1 MNDIKKKINKLC
13 ETINNHNLQYY
24 AYDNPLI
31 SDYEYDILFKELES
45 LEKDYPDLIPIN
57 SPTKRVGSTPLS
69 KFNQIEH
76 RIPLL
81 SLSNAMDMDELQL
94 FHNQMKKGL
103 KNENF
108 EYVGEPKLDGLAVEL
123 IYENGYFIKGSTRGD
138 GYVGED
144 ITENLRTIKSIPL
157 SLNSKIEI
165 PTILEV
171 RGEVFIN
178 HDNFSKLNNQR
189 LNDGESI
196 FANPRNCA
204 AGSLRQ
210 LDSSITATRPLQIY
224 CYGLGHIAGME
235 INSQMEF
242 LKLLSKWGFPVNPE
256 IKSGKGFKFLNEY
269 YKNIENIRSNL
280 KYDIDG
286 VVFKINSYQSQKLL
300 GARSRSPRWAIAA
313 KLKPTQSTT
322 TINDIIVSVGRTGAI
337 TPVAQLEPVN
347 VGGVI
352 VSNATL
358 HNQDEI
364 NKKDIHIGDT
374 VIIQRAGDVIPEIV
388 KVILEKR
395 SKITTKYLMPDKCP
409 SCDSIILKTE
419 SEAIARCINSH
430 CPAQLEGRITHFVSK
445 NCMDIDGLGN
455 KIILLLIN
463 NSLIK
468 NISDI
473 FTLQQKDIENLDR
486 MGQKSASN
494 LIASIEQSKNTTMA
508 RFIHALGIRNI
519 GEHLSKV
526 LENVFDG
533 DFSKLQNTQYE
544 ELIIIDEIGDI
555 VAKSI
560 IEYFQDLDN
569 LKIINNCFSSG
580 VTFSQSINKSDIL
593 QNKIFVLTGTLPS
606 LNRNEAKN
614 MIIENGGKVTSSIS
628 KKTDFLLC
636 GDNPGSKYNKALNL
650 GIKII
655 NEDEFKEIFDE
666 QF

>member
-1 MNDIKKKINKLC
+1 MSDIKKQINELC
-13 ETINNHNLQYY
+13 ETINNHNIQYY
-24 AYDNPLI
+24 AHDNPLI
-31 SDYEYDILFKELES
+31 SDYEYDILFKKLEA

-57 SPTKRVGSTPLS
+57 SPTKRVGSAPLS
-69 KFNQIEH
+69 KFNQIKH

-81 SLSNAMDMDELQL
+81 SLSNAMDIDEIKL
-94 FHNQMKKGL
+94 FHTQMKKGL
-103 KNENF
+103 KSENF

-123 IYENGYFIKGSTRGD
+123 IYENGYFVKGSTRGD

-157 SLNSKIEI
+157 SLNSQIKI
-165 PTILEV
+165 PKILEV

-178 HDNFSKLNNQR
+178 HNNFSKLNNQR
-189 LNDGESI
+189 LNNGESV

-224 CYGLGHIAGME
+224 CYGLGHIEDIE

-242 LKLLSKWGFPVNPE
+242 LQLLSQWGFPVNPE
-256 IKSGKGFKFLNEY
+256 IKSGKGLKFLNEY
-269 YKNIENIRSNL
+269 YKNIEHIRPNL

-300 GARSRSPRWAIAA
+300 GTRTRSPRWAIAA

-337 TPVAQLEPVN
+337 TPVAQLKPIN

-395 SKITTKYLMPDKCP
+395 SKFTEKYIMPDKCP

-419 SEAIARCINSH
+419 SEAIARCVNSH

-463 NSLIK
+463 NNLIK
-468 NISDI
+468 NVSDI
-473 FTLQQKDIENLDR
+473 FNLQQKDVENLDR

-494 LIASIEQSKNTTMA
+494 LIASIQKSKNTTMA

-533 DFSKLQNTQYE
+533 DFSKLQNTKYE

-569 LKIINNCFSSG
+569 LLIIKSCFASG
-580 VTFSQSINKSDIL
+580 VTFAKSINKSDIL
-593 QNKIFVLTGTLPS
+593 QNAIFVLTGTLPS

-614 MIIENGGKVTSSIS
+614 MIIENGGKVASSIS

-636 GDNPGSKYNKALNL
+636 GDNPGSKYNKASNL
-650 GIKII
+650 GVKII
-655 NEDEFKEIFDE
+655 NEDEFKEIFDG
-666 QF
+666 